1 MPKRPAKARD
11 GQRLCMG
18 ETNMS
23 RKLTTLVAVGLLS
36 SCATAPALAGSVTQP
51 GETVGIATGAPL
63 PPGLYYVNTL
73 DWGCRNTEPA
83 TTCTG
88 LTIPVVAWS
97 TPVTILGA
105 RLQFL
110 VATPAVVVAVE
121 HTTSSFGM
129 FNPLVSGQLA
139 WDLGNGWGFSYLF
152 GAYLDVHSDV
162 AFSSTSI
169 NQRFALSYTN
179 DGWNLTANVIWGIHL
194 DGVTD
199 RPQLSRCPVPFDLV
213 RGCNPNF
220 VNLDLTAT
228 KKIGKWEFGPVA
240 YGSTDLNRP
249 IVVYQK
255 QSQFAVGGLI
265 GYDFGPLTL
274 QTYVTTEVVE
284 NNYGGRD
291 TRGWARIILPLN
303 NLFAQP
309 APAPIV
315 RKY

>member
-1 MPKRPAKARD
+1 
-11 GQRLCMG
+11 
-18 ETNMS
+18 MS
-23 RKLTTLVAVGLLS
+23 RKLTTVAAAGLLS
-36 SCATAPALAGSVTQP
+36 LSAAAPALAGSVTQP
-51 GETVGIATGAPL
+51 GETVGVAAGAPL
-63 PPGLYYVNTL
+63 PPGVYYVNTS
-73 DWGCRNTEPA
+73 DYGCRDTQPA
-83 TTCTG
+83 TVCTA

-97 TPVTILGA
+97 TPVTLLGA

-110 VATPAVVVAVE
+110 VASPAVFVAVE
-121 HTTSSFGM
+121 DTPSSSGM

-139 WDLGNGWGFSYLF
+139 WDLGNGWGFSYLL
-152 GAYLDVHSDV
+152 GAYLDVHTNV

-199 RPQLSRCPVPFDLV
+199 RPQLSPCPTPFGLN
-213 RGCNPNF
+213 GCNPNF
-220 VNLDLTAT
+220 VNIDLTAT
-228 KKIGKWEFGPVA
+228 KKIDKWEFGPVA
-240 YGSTDLNRP
+240 FGSTDLNRP
-249 IVVYQK
+249 IAAYQK

-274 QTYVTTEVVE
+274 QGYVTTDVVE

-291 TRGWARIILPLN
+291 IRGWGRIILPISKI
-303 NLFAQP
+303 FEQP
-309 APAPIV
+309 ARAPIV

>member
-1 MPKRPAKARD
+1 MAA
-11 GQRLCMG
+11 
-18 ETNMS
+18 
-23 RKLTTLVAVGLLS
+23 AGLLS
-36 SCATAPALAGSVTQP
+36 LSATAPALAGSVTQP
-51 GETVGIATGAPL
+51 GETVGVAAGAPL
-63 PPGLYYVNTL
+63 PPGVYYVNTS
-73 DWGCRNTEPA
+73 DYGCRDTQPA
-83 TTCTG
+83 AVCTA

-97 TPVTILGA
+97 TPATLLGA

-110 VATPAVVVAVE
+110 VATPAVFVAVE
-121 HTTSSFGM
+121 NTPSSSGM

-139 WDLGNGWGFSYLF
+139 WDLGNGWGFSYLL
-152 GAYLDVHSDV
+152 GAYLDVHTNV
-162 AFSSTSI
+162 AFSSTSL
-169 NQRFALSYTN
+169 NQRFALSYTA
-179 DGWNLTANVIWGIHL
+179 DGWNLTANLIWGIHL
-194 DGVTD
+194 DSVTD
-199 RPQLSRCPVPFDLV
+199 RPQLSPCPSPFLF

-228 KKIGKWEFGPVA
+228 KKVGKWEFGPVA
-240 YGSTDLNRP
+240 YGSADLNRP
-249 IVVYQK
+249 VVGYLK

-274 QTYVTTEVVE
+274 QTYVTTEVSE

-291 TRGWARIILPLN
+291 TRGWARLILPLG

>member
-1 MPKRPAKARD
+1 
-11 GQRLCMG
+11 
-18 ETNMS
+18 MS
-23 RKLTTLVAVGLLS
+23 KKLTTLAAAGLLS
-36 SCATAPALAGSVTQP
+36 LSAAAPALAGSVTQP
-51 GETVGIATGAPL
+51 GETVGVAAGAPL
-63 PPGLYYVNTL
+63 PPGVYYVNTS
-73 DWGCRNTEPA
+73 DYGCRDTQPA
-83 TTCTG
+83 TVCTA

-97 TPVTILGA
+97 TPVTLLGA

-110 VATPAVVVAVE
+110 VASPAVFVAVE
-121 HTTSSFGM
+121 DTPSSSGM

-139 WDLGNGWGFSYLF
+139 WDLGNGWGFSYLL
-152 GAYLDVHSDV
+152 GAYLDVHTNV

-199 RPQLSRCPVPFDLV
+199 RPQLSPCPTPFGLN
-213 RGCNPNF
+213 GCNPNF
-220 VNLDLTAT
+220 VNIDLTAT
-228 KKIGKWEFGPVA
+228 KKIDKWEFGPVA
-240 YGSTDLNRP
+240 FGSTDLNRP
-249 IVVYQK
+249 IAAYQK

-274 QTYVTTEVVE
+274 QGYVTTDVVE

-291 TRGWARIILPLN
+291 IRGWGRIILPISKI
-303 NLFAQP
+303 FEQP
-309 APAPIV
+309 ARAPIV